1 MTLAVNEAKQ
11 PTAGMTDNPFVGIL
25 LICIAVIF
33 LIVLEMCA
41 KTAATNDI
49 PVMQVSWIRFV
60 GHLFFFAFIFGPKMK
75 FELIRTDYVGVQ
87 ILRGFLLLTMT
98 LASFLS
104 LKYLQMIEV
113 TVIGFLI
120 PLVVAA
126 LSVPMLGE
134 KVGKHRWAAIVLG
147 FVGILFVVR
156 PTDVTTHW
164 SMFVLM
170 AAIFGYGFY
179 LILTRKLAA
188 KNENPVRSV
197 FYTALIGG
205 IVLTI
210 PMPFIWVDPVSIE
223 LWAYL
228 LAAGFFGGMGHFLLI
243 KAHSFAGPS
252 LLAPFLYTQIIW
264 SSLAG
269 YIQFG
274 DVPDHWTMVGGAI
287 VISSGLYLMAREA
300 VKKREAVKLMRSQQ
314 T

>member
-1 MTLAVNEAKQ
+1 MALASAEIKQ
-11 PTAGMTDNPFVGIL
+11 PISSITDNPFVGIML
-25 LICIAVIF
+25 MCISVIF
-33 LIVLEMCA
+33 LIILEMCA
-41 KTAATNDI
+41 KTAATNNI
-49 PVMQVSWIRFV
+49 PIMQVGWIRFV
-60 GHLFFFAFIFGPKMK
+60 GHLCFFALVFGPKMK
-75 FELIRTDYVGVQ
+75 LDLVRTDYIGVQ
-87 ILRGFLLLTMT
+87 IIRGFLLLAMT
-98 LASFLS
+98 LGAFLS

-134 KVGKHRWAAIVLG
+134 KVGKHRWAAIILG

-156 PTDVTTHW
+156 PAAVTTHW
-164 SMFVLM
+164 SMFVLI

-188 KNENPVRSV
+188 KGESPVRSV

-205 IVLTI
+205 VVLTI
-210 PMPFIWVDPVSIE
+210 PMPFIWVSPGSIE
-223 LWAYL
+223 LWGYL

-274 DVPDHWTMVGGAI
+274 DIPDRWTMVGGAI
-287 VISSGLYLMAREA
+287 VISSGLYLMARETL
-300 VKKREAVKLMRSQQ
+300 KKREATKLKRLTLS
-314 T
+314 